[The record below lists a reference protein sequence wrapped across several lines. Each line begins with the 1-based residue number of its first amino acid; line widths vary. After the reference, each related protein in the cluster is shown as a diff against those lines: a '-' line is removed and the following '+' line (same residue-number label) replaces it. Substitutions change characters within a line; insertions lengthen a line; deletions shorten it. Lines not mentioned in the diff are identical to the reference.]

1 MASASKRWITSAG
14 ISASPLP
21 ADCDVPRDRVDG
33 LLASQIARE
42 FQKKDHTTVMYAR
55 DKVKNHMAVDE
66 AYRNKVRSLL
76 ALCQAD

>member
-1 MASASKRWITSAG
+1 
-14 ISASPLP
+14 
-21 ADCDVPRDRVDG
+21 
-33 LLASQIARE
+33 
-42 FQKKDHTTVMYAR
+42 MYAR